1 MIKNYTNETIFIKN
15 NDKIVELKPIG
26 IAKVSSISSVI
37 GDIESTPVLRVVP
50 GPIKGLPNKD
60 GESIYIVSRRVLNAL
75 NSTRDDVVS
84 PDYESCDI
92 DEDGVKIINSFIVL

>member
-15 NDKIVELKPIG
+15 NDKIVELKSIG
-26 IAKVSSISSVI
+26 IAKVSSISSII
-37 GDIESTPVLRVVP
+37 GSIDNMPILRVVP

-60 GESIYIVSRRVLNAL
+60 GESTYIVSRRVLNAL

-92 DEDGVKIINSFIVL
+92 DENGTKTINSFIIL